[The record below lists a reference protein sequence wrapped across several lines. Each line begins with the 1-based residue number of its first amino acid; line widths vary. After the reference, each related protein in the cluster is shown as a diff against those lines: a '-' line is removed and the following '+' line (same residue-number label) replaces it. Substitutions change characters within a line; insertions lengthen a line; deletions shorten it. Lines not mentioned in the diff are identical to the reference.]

1 MLVGRRKNLSM
12 NADDEAHAENAAE
25 MRPPQRPGERQ
36 SSMTELM
43 AALVHEL
50 NQPLSAAANYIEA
63 AQRLLQ
69 AKPQRSPHLDEALDH
84 AAAQMLRAGRMV
96 RDLHEVLSLGDP
108 QKSLQSLH
116 EILRQSCERA
126 GPIIKDH
133 KVALSLQLNA
143 DKDLVLADETQ
154 IQQALVTV
162 IRNACDTM
170 RVSKVRRLT
179 LATSRKDETLRVDVI
194 DTGEGLSHVDPVSS
208 GRPVGLVLGLMI
220 SRSIIEA
227 HQGKIWAESDPGGRA
242 RLSFTLPLAK

>member
-1 MLVGRRKNLSM
+1 M
-12 NADDEAHAENAAE
+12 NADDEAQTEGFAETPSPQ
-25 MRPPQRPGERQ
+25 PPGDRQ
-36 SSMTELM
+36 SSMTELTTT
-43 AALVHEL
+43 LLHEL

-96 RDLHEVLSLGDP
+96 RDLHDFLVLGDP
-108 QKSLQSLH
+108 EKSLQSLH
-116 EILRQSCERA
+116 EILRQSCKRA
-126 GPIIKDH
+126 GPMIKDH

-143 DKDLVLADETQ
+143 DKDLVLADEMQ
-154 IQQALVTV
+154 IQQALVTL
-162 IRNACDTM
+162 IRNACDAM
-170 RVSKVRRLT
+170 RVSKVRSLT

-194 DTGEGLSHVDPVSS
+194 NSSDGLSQVDPFAS
-208 GRPVGLVLGLMI
+208 GKPVGLVLGLRI

-227 HQGKIWAESDPGGRA
+227 HQGKIWAESDPARGA